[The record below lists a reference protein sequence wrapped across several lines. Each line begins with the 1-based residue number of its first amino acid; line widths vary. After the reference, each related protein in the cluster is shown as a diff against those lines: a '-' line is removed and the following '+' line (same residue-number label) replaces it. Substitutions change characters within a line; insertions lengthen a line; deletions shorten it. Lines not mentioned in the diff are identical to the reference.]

1 MSLKSRHFCRIFT
14 QYAGAVNDGASIDEV
29 GAALEN
35 VNTDSDTVVIGK
47 KRYLVSGRL
56 F

>member
-1 MSLKSRHFCRIFT
+1 MQNFT

-47 KRYLVSGRL
+47 NDASYPDGFLTAFL
-56 F
+56 P